1 MALVAHDSL
10 CCRGLQPAGW
20 SFDAVWGQGRALQAA
35 SRAAF
40 SELSPTPLAQV
51 PSAPQAMMV
60 AFIAPSVGQ
69 RYKARSAS
77 RKGNSLR
84 LALAIGLTFFALPL
98 LSQTPQSVRVGPLGD
113 GWFVLN
119 SGWGI
124 HPAGKQIDVDTFPMR
139 SIVSANGKYLLVLN
153 AGYDSPSISVIDVA
167 GQRELRRVP
176 VPDAWLGLTFG
187 PDDASVYVGGGSKA
201 TVYEFKFNSDTGD
214 LSPARAF
221 AAANANETPQ
231 SFIGD
236 VAVSPDGHLLYAA
249 DLIGNKIA
257 VINLRSGRL
266 IGRWKCGRRPYR
278 ILVAPDNQ
286 SLLVSSWADAAIYRY
301 DALSGG
307 NKGMIRTGQHPTGIL
322 WLNKP
327 AVADDTQQTQYQ
339 GRLFVA
345 AANTN
350 SVYSYGMTAQGEFHL
365 LQTISLAT
373 TPLQPLGVTPS
384 ALAADRD
391 GKQLYV
397 ACSGINAIAVVD
409 ISQMPSRIAGFIPA
423 GWYPT
428 AVTALPNGGAAIV
441 NGKGRGSYPN
451 PKGPNPMVAAD
462 SASVQFVGRIQ
473 RGTVQLIPAFDSQQL
488 RAYAETVKQSAA
500 YNSDQLRD
508 AFRGGNIEAF
518 IKERDHAS
526 PIKHVVYIIKS
537 GRTYDQI
544 FGDMPKGNGEK
555 SLVVFGEEI
564 TPNQHKLAREFVLY
578 DNFYGNGDVPADGQ
592 NWAASAIAPG
602 FTVKLWPN
610 SYAGRR
616 SADDYEGGDPANL
629 PPAGYLWNNA
639 LQAGITIRSYGEWVT
654 NLPVNQAQAGR
665 QVKQVKDP
673 ALAPYTDL
681 NYRGFDLSYSD
692 ENRADEFLREWKEFE
707 SKGDTPQLSIV
718 RLAND
723 RTAGYAAGKDAARKA
738 VADNDYALGKI
749 VEGISHSKLW
759 PSTAIF
765 VVEDA
770 AQDGADHVDAHRAPA
785 FVISPY
791 TQRGGAVDSTMYNQ
805 TSVLRTI
812 EGILGLHPLTQFDAA
827 AETMFGSFTLRPG
840 AEPFNAESPRA
851 AQASR

>member
-1 MALVAHDSL
+1 M
-10 CCRGLQPAGW
+10 GG
-20 SFDAVWGQGRALQAA
+20 
-35 SRAAF
+35 
-40 SELSPTPLAQV
+40 
-51 PSAPQAMMV
+51 
-60 AFIAPSVGQ
+60 
-69 RYKARSAS
+69 
-77 RKGNSLR
+77 
-84 LALAIGLTFFALPL
+84 
-98 LSQTPQSVRVGPLGD
+98 

-124 HPAGKQIDVDTFPMR
+124 NPAGKQIDLDTFPMH
-139 SIVSANGKYLLVLN
+139 SALSANGKYLLVLN
-153 AGYDSPSISVIDVA
+153 AGYNHPSVSVIDVA
-167 GQRELRRVP
+167 AQRELHRVP

-187 PDDASVYVGGGSKA
+187 PDDASVYIGGGSKA
-201 TVYEFKFNSDTGD
+201 SVDEFKFNSDTGE
-214 LSPARAF
+214 LSPARTFSAVN
-221 AAANANETPQ
+221 NASDVAQ

-249 DLIGNKIA
+249 DLIGNEIA

-266 IGRWKCGRRPYR
+266 IGNWKCGRRPYR

-307 NKGMIRTGQHPTGIL
+307 RKGIIRTGQHPTDIL

-327 AVADDTQQTQYQ
+327 AVADDAQQTQYQ

-350 SVYSYGMTAQGEFHL
+350 SVYSYGMTAQGEFRL

-384 ALAADRD
+384 ALAVDRD

-397 ACSGINAIAVVD
+397 ACSGINAVAVVD
-409 ISQMPSRIAGFIPA
+409 ISQTPSRITGFIPA

-428 AVTALPNGGAAIV
+428 AVTVLPNGGAAIV
-441 NGKGRGSYPN
+441 NGKGKGSAPN
-451 PKGPNPMVAAD
+451 PNGPNPTLAAG

-473 RGTVQLIPAFDSQQL
+473 RGTVQMIPAFDNQQL
-488 RAYAETVKQSAA
+488 RTYTETVNQSAA
-500 YNSDQLRD
+500 YNSDQLRN
-508 AFRGGNIEAF
+508 AFRGGNIDAF
-518 IKERDHAS
+518 IKERDRLS

-537 GRTYDQI
+537 GRSYDQI
-544 FGDMPKGNGEK
+544 FGDMPKGNGDK
-555 SLVVFGEEI
+555 SLTVFGKET

-578 DNFYGNGDVPADGQ
+578 DNFYDNGDVAADGQ
-592 NWAASAIAPG
+592 NWAASAIAPD

-616 SADDYEGGDPANL
+616 TTSDYEDGDPANL
-629 PPAGYLWNNA
+629 PPAGYLWDNA
-639 LQAGITIRSYGEWVT
+639 LQAGITVRSYGEWVT
-654 NLPVNQAQAGR
+654 NLPLSQALAGR
-665 QVKQVKDP
+665 QVKEVKDP

-681 NYRGFDLSYSD
+681 NYRGFDLNYSD
-692 ENRADEFLREWKEFE
+692 VNRALEFLREWKDFE
-707 SKGDTPQLSIV
+707 SKDNAPQLSIV

-723 RTAGYAAGKDAARKA
+723 QTAGSAAGKDSAVKA
-738 VADNDYALGKI
+738 VADNDDALGKI

-759 PSTAIF
+759 ASTAIF

-770 AQDGADHVDAHRAPA
+770 AQDGADHVDAHRSPA

-791 TQRGGAVDSTMYNQ
+791 TRRGGVVDSTMYNQ

-812 EGILGLHPLTQFDAA
+812 EGILGLYPLTQFDAA
-827 AETMFGSFTLRPG
+827 AETMFGSFALRPDTT
-840 AEPFNAESPRA
+840 PFDAESPRVLHA
-851 AQASR
+851 AAP